1 LGLSEPGIRMA
12 RSVGANGVAERR
24 TGRNVAASSF
34 ADRHI
39 AWLLVLPAVLLI
51 LALSIY
57 PLAYSVWVAFV
68 NFDFEIPGHAF
79 VGLKNFQQII
89 NDPIARS
96 SLVNTAIL
104 SAASVAVEF
113 VLGLLL
119 ALAMVK
125 SFRGRG
131 LIMPILIVPL
141 FISPVIVGQFWSLL
155 LQQPFGPTNYLL
167 SKLLGQPV
175 EISWLTQSPWNFIA
189 IVTADAWQWTPFM
202 FVILLAG
209 LTSMPPEM
217 FEAAELDGATPW
229 QTFYYV
235 TLPLLTPIILLAI
248 TFRLLDAV
256 KLFDII
262 YVMTGGG
269 PGASTYTASF
279 YLYQIGFQQFHLS
292 KATAGSWIF
301 LALSVVIIMAL
312 VRRLLRPEVR

>member
-1 LGLSEPGIRMA
+1 MA
-12 RSVGANGVAERR
+12 RSVGADDVAE
-24 TGRNVAASSF
+24 GRSVWGAAASSF

-51 LALSIY
+51 LVLSIY

-79 VGLKNFQQII
+79 VGLKNFQQIVD
-89 NDPIARS
+89 DPIARW

-104 SAASVAVEF
+104 SVACVAVEF

-125 SFRGRG
+125 TFRGRG
-131 LIMPILIVPL
+131 LIMPILILPL

-167 SKLLGQPV
+167 GKLVGQPV
-175 EISWLTQSPWNFIA
+175 EIGWLTQTPWNFIA
-189 IVTADAWQWTPFM
+189 IVTADAWQWTAFM

-209 LTSMPPEM
+209 LTSIAPEM

-229 QTFYYV
+229 QTFYHV
-235 TLPLLTPIILLAI
+235 TLPLLAPIILLAI

-256 KLFDII
+256 KLFDVI

-301 LALSVVIIMAL
+301 LALSAVIIMAL